1 MVTENSAVPDKSLLA
16 QYLPA
21 NYTDAYSKEVSGR
34 DETTPEELMQA
45 IFTHPSPLAGAL
57 MKLRNI
63 LVKPFGLE
71 TGSLEKQ
78 VANRI
83 LCRSDREIVIGMND
97 KHLCSPFR
105 CYARLKTAEAN
116 VLR

>member
-45 IFTHPSPLAGAL
+45 IFTHPSPLAGGADET
-57 MKLRNI
+57 RNI
-63 LVKPFGLE
+63 LVKPVRASKPAAWKNRSQTAYCADR
-71 TGSLEKQ
+71 TGKS
-78 VANRI
+78 
-83 LCRSDREIVIGMND
+83 
-97 KHLCSPFR
+97 
-105 CYARLKTAEAN
+105 
-116 VLR
+116 

>member
-71 TGSLEKQ
+71 TGSLEKPGRKPHT
-78 VANRI
+78 VPIGPGNRNRDERQAS
-83 LCRSDREIVIGMND
+83 LVRR
-97 KHLCSPFR
+97 F
-105 CYARLKTAEAN
+105 TAMRA
-116 VLR
+116 

>member
-16 QYLPA
+16 QYLLA

-45 IFTHPSPLAGAL
+45 IFTRPSPLAGAL

-78 VANRI
+78 VATAY
-83 LCRSDREIVIGMND
+83 CADRTG
-97 KHLCSPFR
+97 KS
-105 CYARLKTAEAN
+105 
-116 VLR
+116 

>member
-63 LVKPFGLE
+63 LSSRSGSKPAAWKNRSQIAYCADR
-71 TGSLEKQ
+71 TGKS
-78 VANRI
+78 
-83 LCRSDREIVIGMND
+83 
-97 KHLCSPFR
+97 
-105 CYARLKTAEAN
+105 
-116 VLR
+116 